1 MWLVFSFAW
10 LVGVAGLLLYLLR
23 QSSGYN
29 IRWRRINPKDA
40 LLPTVTVVVP
50 ARNEARNIER
60 CVSSLM
66 QQSYPFEKLRIVVV
80 DDNSS
85 DGTGDIVR
93 RLAVGDRRVQ
103 VLQGRP
109 LPEGWM
115 GKQNACAHGSQA
127 AASEWLCFVDADTAA
142 RPDFLRRAIAL
153 AQRRDIDLLS
163 LLPYQKLETFWERL
177 ILPTQFLLFSLS
189 MDIHRINDP
198 RTPDAVAN
206 GQCIFIRRE
215 VYDRIGG
222 HGAVR
227 SDILEDVALAR
238 VVKSTGHRLYVKSG
252 ADLIR
257 TRMYNGL
264 KELWGGFSKNSV
276 DLVGGI
282 SRAIVGALGML
293 ALGWVPVIASALVLE
308 RLVPR
313 LLSGQPAPRLGLALG
328 LLVLGTAAVV
338 AAHALM
344 ARFNRMPMRYS
355 LLFPISHTLAAALTL
370 NSVRRYLSG
379 RNEWK
384 GRVYAVGSTGS

>member
-1 MWLVFSFAW
+1 MWLFFSIAW
-10 LVGVAGLLLYLLR
+10 LAGVAGLLLFLFR
-23 QSSGYN
+23 QASGYN

-40 LLPTVTVVVP
+40 LLPSVTIVVP

-60 CVSSLM
+60 CVASLM
-66 QQSYPFEKLRIVVV
+66 QQSYPFEKLRIIVV
-80 DDNSS
+80 DDSSS

-103 VLQGRP
+103 VQVLEGRP

-115 GKQNACAHGSQA
+115 GKQNACAHGSSHA
-127 AASEWLCFVDADTAA
+127 ADSEWLCFVDADTAA
-142 RPDFLRRAIAL
+142 RPDFLRRSIAL

-163 LLPYQKLETFWERL
+163 LLPFQKLETFWERL
-177 ILPTQFLLFSLS
+177 ILPTQFLLFTMS

-206 GQCIFIRRE
+206 GQCIFIRRQ

-227 SDILEDVALAR
+227 NTILEDVALAR
-238 VVKSTGHRLYVKSG
+238 VVKATGHRLYVTSG

-257 TRMYNGL
+257 TRMYTGFT
-264 KELWGGFSKNSV
+264 ELWGGFSKNTV
-276 DLVGGI
+276 DLVGGLG
-282 SRAIVGALGML
+282 RAVAGALGML
-293 ALGWVPVIASALVLE
+293 ALGWVPVIATALVLA
-308 RLVPR
+308 RLVA
-313 LLSGQPAPRLGLALG
+313 GEAAAPLGLS
-328 LLVLGTAAVV
+328 LLLLLLGTGAVI

-355 LLFPISHTLAAALTL
+355 LLFPLGHTLAAALTL
-370 NSVRRYLSG
+370 NSVRRCLSG
-379 RNEWK
+379 KNEWK
-384 GRVYAVGSTGS
+384 GRVYAVGGTGS